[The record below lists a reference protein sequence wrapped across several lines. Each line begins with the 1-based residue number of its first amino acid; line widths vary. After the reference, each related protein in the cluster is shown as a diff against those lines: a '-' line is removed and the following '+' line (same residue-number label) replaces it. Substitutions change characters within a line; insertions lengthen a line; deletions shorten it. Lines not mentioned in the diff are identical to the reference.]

1 MNMRTPLTGRVGVG
15 LVFFGAVL
23 LTYALPRLA
32 PRPLVVLDMPVSLS
46 PGHITTGIFTANPDT
61 LFYVDIETDKRF
73 RIPPDCRPRYV
84 LKTRFVLSSDDGQLI
99 VQGSSPW
106 EDTGLTIADFIGV
119 GTRYAFDAEIL
130 PGASCLNAGNP
141 RLKAQTHPSPSD
153 MYVSLTWLS
162 VFSVGTG
169 IVLMIRPQV
178 SRRLNKKPIGM
189 SILRAEDIELHP
201 LRRRSIPR
209 MSLPA
214 LPFVG
219 LLYSQISLVIV
230 TVLIFFFGSIWSY
243 YHFSVG
249 LFVLSDLS
257 PMAKSRSCGEAWI
270 VRVDKKENWY
280 LNSTKTS
287 PQELAGLLRQQ
298 LGSRTNCAIYLDADP
313 SLTYEVA
320 IFAIDEIQTTQ
331 AKAVVLL
338 TPKTKT
344 LSAH

>member
-1 MNMRTPLTGRVGVG
+1 MRMRTPLTGRVGVG
-15 LVFFGAVL
+15 LVFFGGVL
-23 LTYALPRLA
+23 LMYALPRLA
-32 PRPLVVLDMPVSLS
+32 PHPLVVLDMPVSLS
-46 PGHITTGIFTANPDT
+46 PGHITTGMFTANPDT

-73 RIPPDCRPRYV
+73 RIPADCRPRYV
-84 LKTRFVLSSDDGQLI
+84 LRTRFVLSSDDGQLI

-119 GTRYAFDAEIL
+119 GTRYGFDAEIL

-141 RLKAQTHPSPSD
+141 RLKVQTHPSPSD
-153 MYVSLTWLS
+153 MYASLTWFS
-162 VFSVGTG
+162 IFSVGTG
-169 IVLMIRPQV
+169 IVLLIRPQV
-178 SRRLNKKPIGM
+178 SRRLNKRPIGV
-189 SILRAEDIELHP
+189 SILKADNIELHP

-219 LLYSQISLVIV
+219 LVYSQIYLIIMI
-230 TVLIFFFGSIWSY
+230 VLIVFFGSTWSF

-249 LFVLSDLS
+249 LFVLSGLS
-257 PMAKSRSCGEAWI
+257 PAVKSRSCGEAWI

-287 PQELAGLLRQQ
+287 PQELAELLRQQ
-298 LGSRTNCAIYLDADP
+298 LGGQTNCAIYLDVDP

-320 IFAIDEIQTTQ
+320 IYAIGEIQTTQ

-338 TPKTKT
+338 TPRTKT